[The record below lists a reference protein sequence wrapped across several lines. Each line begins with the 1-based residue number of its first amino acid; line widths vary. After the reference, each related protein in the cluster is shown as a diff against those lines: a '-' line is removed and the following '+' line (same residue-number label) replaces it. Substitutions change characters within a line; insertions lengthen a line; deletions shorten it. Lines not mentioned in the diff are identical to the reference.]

1 MLNRRII
8 RIKVFKLLFSSV
20 HSQKVDPAAAER
32 ELMLSFEKTRQLY
45 FLLLNLPVALVRFAE
60 ERIEIGLNKYH
71 PSEEELN
78 PNRRFVDNRAIQVLA
93 QDPELLRAQEQGVH
107 WVEHRSYIRSLYEE
121 LKEEPYFIE
130 YMTVPKAP
138 DFKDDLHW
146 LLDFYGGQLAEDPEL
161 DSLLEDVSLYWTDE
175 VPYVCNIIIGQLEG
189 LKESATSIKHP
200 DLFFNEDDRRFAVDL
215 LHHTLTHYQEYAG
228 YMEEFA
234 ENWDKERIA
243 VTDNVL
249 ITMGVAEAVAFP
261 SIPVK
266 VTLNEMVELSKFYS
280 TGNSRIFVN
289 GMLDKIIKHLTQE
302 GKIVKKGRGL
312 IDN

>member
-20 HSQKVDPAAAER
+20 HSQKVDLAAAEK

-45 FLLLNLPVALVRFAE
+45 FLLLNLPAALVRFAE

-93 QDPELLRAQEQGVH
+93 QDRELLRAHEQGLH
-107 WVEHRSYIRSLYEE
+107 WAEHRSYIRSLYEE

-130 YMTVPKAP
+130 YMTTPKAP

-146 LLDFYGGQLAEDPEL
+146 LLDFYGGQLPEDPEL

-175 VPYVCNIIIGQLEG
+175 VPYVCNTIIGQLEG
-189 LKESATSIKHP
+189 LKESAPSIKHP
-200 DLFFNEDDRRFAVDL
+200 DLFFNEDDRRFAIDL

-228 YMEEFA
+228 YLEIFA

-261 SIPVK
+261 SIPIK

-280 TGNSRIFVN
+280 TENSRIFVN